1 MPLQIPDK
9 YLPYLR
15 IGTCSWKFESW
26 KGLYYEPRK
35 QYRPFD
41 YLPDYAKHLN
51 SVEVDQW
58 FWSLFP
64 GGVKLPDA
72 RTVKNYSESVPD
84 DFIFTVK
91 APNSLTLTHFYTKQP
106 VKHADFAGKPNP
118 HFLDNDLL
126 EKFLKTLSPMGKK
139 LGPIMF
145 QFEYLNKK
153 KMASKE
159 VFFERFQEFIT
170 GAPQGYQYAV
180 ETRNPNYISPAFFQ
194 FLEEN
199 KLGFVFLEGYYMP
212 RIGSIFDKYKPVT
225 ADFSIVRLHGGDR
238 LEMEIKTG
246 EAWNRVISPKP
257 QGLQA
262 AVRIVQTHLE
272 KEIITFLN
280 VNNHFE
286 GSAPITIER
295 FLDVLQKEG

>member
-1 MPLQIPDK
+1 MSLRVPDK
-9 YLPYLR
+9 YRPYLR

-26 KGLYYEPRK
+26 KGVYYEPGK
-35 QYRPFD
+35 SYRPFD
-41 YLPDYAKHLN
+41 YLPDYARHLD

-72 RTVKNYSESVPD
+72 NTVKIYAESVPD
-84 DFIFTVK
+84 DFVFTVK
-91 APNSLTLTHFYTKQP
+91 APNSLTLTHFYSKQP
-106 VKHADFAGKPNP
+106 IKHAEVAGKPNP

-126 EKFLKTLSPMGKK
+126 ERFLETLSPMGEK

-153 KMASKE
+153 KMPSKE
-159 VFFERFQEFIT
+159 AFFERFQEFIIR
-170 GAPQGYQYAV
+170 APRGYQYAV
-180 ETRNPNYISPAFFQ
+180 ETRNPNYISPEFFK

-199 KLGFVFLEGYYMP
+199 NLGFVYLEGYYMP
-212 RIGSIFDKYKPVT
+212 PIGSVFNKYQPIT
-225 ADFSIVRLHGGDR
+225 AGFSVVRLHGGDR
-238 LEMEIKTG
+238 LEMEMKTG
-246 EAWNRVISPKP
+246 EVWNRLVSPKP
-257 QGLQA
+257 QGLEA
-262 AVRIVQTHLE
+262 AARIVRLNLE
-272 KEIITFLN
+272 KEVITFLN

-295 FLDVLQKEG
+295 FLEVLQKKE